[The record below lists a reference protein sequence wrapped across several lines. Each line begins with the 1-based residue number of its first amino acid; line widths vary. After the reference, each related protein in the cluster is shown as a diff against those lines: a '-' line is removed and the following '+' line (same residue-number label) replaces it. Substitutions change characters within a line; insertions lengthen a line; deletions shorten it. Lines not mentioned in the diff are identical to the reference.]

1 MVFLITGDGGLEHE
15 FGIFHHIWSV
25 ILPIDSYF
33 SRWFL
38 HHQPVITIISRNPP
52 KIQKHGFT
60 LLQLEGTDE
69 HWDKQLYIYIFHND
83 MHDS

>member
-38 HHQPVITIISRNPP
+38 HHQPVITIISEKSTEDSEAR
-52 KIQKHGFT
+52 
-60 LLQLEGTDE
+60 
-69 HWDKQLYIYIFHND
+69 IYAAAT
-83 MHDS
+83 